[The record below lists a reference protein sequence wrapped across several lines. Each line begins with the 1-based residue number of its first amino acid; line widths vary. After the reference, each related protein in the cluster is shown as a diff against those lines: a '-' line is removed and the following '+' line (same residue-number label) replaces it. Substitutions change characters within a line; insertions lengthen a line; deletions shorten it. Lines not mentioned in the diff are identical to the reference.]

1 MHFFPVIGAWVL
13 SASVLYAM
21 TEADACRA
29 LSEGLR
35 REAELLAS
43 VQDADS
49 AARTVAPLGEVLREL
64 AVLRDG
70 TDDNALWN
78 YIDSTDEVKPELMAR
93 IRCLSVQFSR
103 LEKARFYGCR
113 ELGRLLAPQLNP
125 A

>member
-29 LSEGLR
+29 LSEGLQ
-35 REAELLAS
+35 REVELLAS

-49 AARTVAPLGEVLREL
+49 AAQAVAPLGEVLRAL
-64 AVLRDG
+64 AVLRDE

-78 YIDSTDEVKPELMAR
+78 YIDSTDEVKPVLMAG
-93 IRCLSVQFSR
+93 IRRLSVQFSR

-113 ELGRLLAPQLNP
+113 ELMQLLAPQLNP